1 MLTARYQAVVETDFH
16 TFGLM
21 PNNPRDVINGQY
33 PEFSLAIFAEDVVFV
48 KVGVK
53 SGPVDVAVEMHDE
66 PAVYDDEGWE
76 DAAEGDLHYDLL
88 DGLSVFQSLN
98 YAWFPAIPAEG
109 TLTPPGEH
117 RYRVRIYARGRNN
130 YYDGAVFDTPVESY
144 LLQLWPTETPE
155 APRQLKNLSGV

>member
-1 MLTARYQAVVETDFH
+1 MTV
-16 TFGLM
+16 
-21 PNNPRDVINGQY
+21 NPRDVINGQY
-33 PEFSLAIFAEDVVFV
+33 PELSLAIFAEDVIFV
-48 KVGVK
+48 KVGVR

-66 PAVYDDEGWE
+66 PPAYDDGNWE
-76 DAAEGDLHYDLL
+76 DAAEGDLNYDLP

-109 TLTPPGEH
+109 ALTPPGEH
-117 RYRVRIYARGRNN
+117 RYRVRIFARGRNN

-144 LLQLWPTETPE
+144 LLQLWPTETSQ